1 MSYKNIKAVGRV
13 EKIKKFFKF
22 TFDVIGGSI
31 RDSAGAYSAHT
42 AFFVTISF
50 IPFIILLIAIVRFL
64 PFTET
69 ELLNQVPVV
78 FPQAA
83 RKMVSSFL
91 QEAYQK
97 SGTAVISVAAVT
109 TLWAASIGIF
119 SLVRGINK
127 VYGTEETRNYFIVR
141 FASMVYTI
149 FLLALMIL
157 CLGFFVFGGAIA
169 QTIERIIPAAAAA
182 TLIVMSMRILVGF
195 IAMSL
200 IFAVMFTFI
209 PNRKGKFL
217 VQVPGAAVA
226 SAGWIIF
233 STVFSYYYENIS
245 NYSYIYG
252 SLSILVFFMIWIYV
266 CIYILLIG
274 AEVNRCIEDR
284 LYGHR

>member
-1 MSYKNIKAVGRV
+1 MG
-13 EKIKKFFKF
+13 KIKKLFKF
-22 TFDVIGGSI
+22 TFDVIGGTI
-31 RDSAGAYSAHT
+31 RDAVGAYSAHT
-42 AFFVTISF
+42 AFFVTIAF
-50 IPFIILLIAIVRFL
+50 IPFIMLLIGIVRFL

-83 RKMVSSFL
+83 RGFVASFL

-119 SLVRGINK
+119 SLVRGINR
-127 VYGTEETRNYFIVR
+127 VYGTEETRNYFVVR
-141 FASMVYTI
+141 FASMAYTI
-149 FLLALMIL
+149 FLLVLMIL
-157 CLGFFVFGGAIA
+157 CLGFFVFGRTIA
-169 QTIERIIPAAAAA
+169 QTIERMIPTAAAA

-209 PNRKGKFL
+209 PNRKGRFL
-217 VQVPGAAVA
+217 VQLPGAAVS

-266 CIYILLIG
+266 CIYILFVG
-274 AEVNRCIEDR
+274 AEINKCIEDR
-284 LYGHR
+284 LYGHN